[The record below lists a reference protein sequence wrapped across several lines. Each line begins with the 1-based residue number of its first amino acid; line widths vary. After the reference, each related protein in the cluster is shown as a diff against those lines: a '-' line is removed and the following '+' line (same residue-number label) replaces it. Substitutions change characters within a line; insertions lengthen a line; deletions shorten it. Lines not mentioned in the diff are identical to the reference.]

1 MRVRFLQALFVLVLM
16 AAAGPPGAPLTIG
29 HVPICATNGVHTV
42 KAAAKSFVL
51 KAVRGICPSR
61 VGLLSG
67 TWKRKR

>member
-1 MRVRFLQALFVLVLM
+1 VRVRFLQALFVLVPT
-16 AAAGPPGAPLTIG
+16 GRGSGGGRLTIG
-29 HVPICATNGVHTV
+29 HVPICATNGVYTA
-42 KAAAKSFVL
+42 KTAATSFVL

>member
-1 MRVRFLQALFVLVLM
+1 VRFLQALFVLVPT
-16 AAAGPPGAPLTIG
+16 GRGSGGGRLTIG
-29 HVPICATNGVHTV
+29 HVPISATNGVHTV

-51 KAVRGICPSR
+51 KAVADASCPSR